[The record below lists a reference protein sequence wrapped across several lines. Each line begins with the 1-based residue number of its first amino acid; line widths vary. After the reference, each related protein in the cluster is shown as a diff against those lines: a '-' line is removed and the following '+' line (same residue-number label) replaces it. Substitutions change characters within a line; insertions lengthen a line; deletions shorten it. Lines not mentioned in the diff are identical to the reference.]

1 MDELIRYLKKISM
14 LLLLSP
20 LKIMKVKKNRAILDN
35 CLAHNYA
42 DNIKPIAE
50 YLNKWYPGH
59 FEIYVAVNDIEKYR
73 YLKKK
78 KIIPIKFHSFAY
90 YTVAM
95 SSAFFIT
102 NSGGYSYLPLKKNQF
117 VINTWH
123 GGGAYKKFG
132 RDSYGTDKFYE
143 NELRLAA
150 KKTSLFLST
159 GTVVSD
165 YISNALLLPK
175 KVFLEIGMPRNDVL
189 IQGNDALRDRIRK
202 RIGIQQNEKLVL
214 YAPTYR
220 KQNDRAF
227 GDSIAIDYGI
237 DCERVCTALSERFG
251 GKWRFAV
258 RFHPQVRNY
267 NTSKFGN
274 AIDLTKYEDMQ
285 ELLLAA
291 DAMINDYSSSMW
303 DFMLTG
309 KPCFTFAIDMR
320 HYMETTDVYTPV
332 EDWPFPKSTNNREL
346 EQSILNFDYKNYR
359 EECHRHY
366 TDLGG
371 CESGEATKKVCE
383 FIYDI
388 SCGKRDRSTT

>member
-1 MDELIRYLKKISM
+1 MDELIRYLKKLSM
-14 LLLLSP
+14 LALLSP
-20 LKIMKVKKNRAILDN
+20 LKVMKVKKNRVILDN

-50 YLNKWYPGH
+50 YLNKRYPGY
-59 FEIYVAVNDIEKYR
+59 FEIYVAVDNVEKYKD
-73 YLKKK
+73 LKKK
-78 KIIPIKFHSFAY
+78 KIIPIKFHSFTY
-90 YTVAM
+90 YMVAM

-117 VINTWH
+117 VVNTWH

-159 GTVVSD
+159 GTLVSD
-165 YISNALLLPK
+165 YISNALMLPRS
-175 KVFLEIGMPRNDVL
+175 VFLEIGMPRNDILV
-189 IQGNDALRDRIRK
+189 QGDQELRDRIRK
-202 RIGIQQNEKLVL
+202 KIGIQKNEKLVL

-220 KQNDRAF
+220 KQNDRTF

-237 DCERVCTALSERFG
+237 DCERACAALSERFG
-251 GKWRFAV
+251 GKWRFAI

-267 NTSKFGN
+267 NTSKFGS

-291 DAMINDYSSSMW
+291 DVMINDYSSSMW

-309 KPCFTFAIDMR
+309 KPCFTFAIDIR

-332 EDWPFPKSTNNREL
+332 EDWPFPKSTDNHEL
-346 EQSILNFDYKNYR
+346 EQSILKFDYDNYR

-383 FIYDI
+383 IIYNI
-388 SCGKRDRSTT
+388 SRGKSRWSIT